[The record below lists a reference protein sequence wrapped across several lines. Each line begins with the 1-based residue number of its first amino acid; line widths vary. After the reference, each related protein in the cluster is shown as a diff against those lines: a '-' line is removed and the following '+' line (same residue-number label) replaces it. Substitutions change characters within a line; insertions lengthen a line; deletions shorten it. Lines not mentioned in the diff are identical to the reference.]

1 MVLGIL
7 DLRGFSG
14 QVEREKAPSFS
25 PAQVECR
32 RNRFCHSRDGG
43 KFISFPVKIGR
54 LREREGSRSRG
65 RDGWF
70 AQNTHTAA
78 VGGNEV
84 KQRGREGGEKE
95 EGVAGRS
102 LGWSIVARQARLPE
116 TIQFRRGKERS
127 PVAVQKSPPKLTLS
141 WHV

>member
-1 MVLGIL
+1 M
-7 DLRGFSG
+7 F
-14 QVEREKAPSFS
+14 

-54 LREREGSRSRG
+54 LRERRGAVRSRG

-84 KQRGREGGEKE
+84 KQRGREGEEKE
-95 EGVAGRS
+95 EGVAAGR
-102 LGWSIVARQARLPE
+102 LVGR
-116 TIQFRRGKERS
+116 
-127 PVAVQKSPPKLTLS
+127 
-141 WHV
+141 